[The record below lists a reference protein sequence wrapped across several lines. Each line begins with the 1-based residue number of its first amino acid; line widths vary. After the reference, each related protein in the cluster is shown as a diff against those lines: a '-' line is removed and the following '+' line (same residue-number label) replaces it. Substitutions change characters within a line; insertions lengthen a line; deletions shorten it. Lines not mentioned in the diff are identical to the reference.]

1 MFILSQQAVI
11 MTGAADMIAVDT
23 ATGAAVAMVTGA
35 ADMTEARVAMATGA
49 VDMVT
54 VAATI
59 GAAAAA
65 IREVE
70 VSLFSAFLQEL

>member
-11 MTGAADMIAVDT
+11 MKGAADMIAVDT

-59 GAAAAA
+59 GAAAA